1 MKVEKNNDA
10 IPEFLIQMT
19 TGLSGH
25 IKSASRLWLGL
36 AIISIV
42 TISSTINIQELK
54 EPEQNISQKTN
65 KEISL
70 PFSLGKIH
78 RNEFY
83 PFSASLLSILI
94 IAFGAAQAQSIRSRK
109 MLNKALREMKTIIK
123 LPGGC
128 DIRDSIDVISVNS
141 INRTVPL
148 AQLLLGKYQFYPE
161 KNHQNCILKFIAVL
175 YQIVL
180 KLVSYLVVYCLPGYA
195 LFIAFYYGK
204 LFEKTTTLWGLPII
218 MLWFVAIIGAVIL
231 IQLLLLEI
239 LYAVQS
245 VGKIFNIIK

>member
-1 MKVEKNNDA
+1 MKVEENNNV
-10 IPEFLIQMT
+10 IPEFLIQLT

-42 TISSTINIQELK
+42 TISFTINTQELR
-54 EPEQNISQKTN
+54 EQKIN

-109 MLNKALREMKTIIK
+109 MLNKALREMKTTIK

-161 KNHQNCILKFIAVL
+161 KNHQNCILKIISVL

-180 KLVSYLVVYCLPGYA
+180 KFVSYLVVYCLPGYA
-195 LFIAFYYGK
+195 LFVAFYYGK
-204 LFEKTTTLWGLPII
+204 LFDKTTTLWGLPII
-218 MLWFVAIIGAVIL
+218 ILWFVATVGAVIL

-239 LYAVQS
+239 LYAVRS
-245 VGKIFNIIK
+245 VGKIYNIIK